1 LIREEVLEGYID
13 DILDAD
19 VEDILW
25 VIIIIIII
33 IIIIH

>member
-1 LIREEVLEGYID
+1 MLEGYID

-33 IIIIH
+33 IIIVH

>member
-1 LIREEVLEGYID
+1 MLEGYID

>member
-1 LIREEVLEGYID
+1 VLEGYID